1 MNTRKPKKTR
11 FLNPPNYLKQKVG
24 SGGLPEKVLLQA
36 DKIMEQNNLDFSV
49 YVKKFLDHID
59 VTVSQAL
66 KSEFRTHEHVLSI
79 VYPVMQ
85 LKAHG
90 GMFGYQL
97 ISEISANL
105 LMFLENIHVLDDDA
119 AEIVRVH
126 YNTLLMLSNNDIRG
140 LGGAEGYNL
149 LSELQGVCDRYYK
162 KHNIELD

>member
-1 MNTRKPKKTR
+1 MEIRQPNKTR

-36 DKIMEQNNLDFSV
+36 DKIMEQNHLDFSV
-49 YVKKFLDHID
+49 YIKKFLDQID
-59 VTVSQAL
+59 VTVKQAL
-66 KSEFRTHEHVLSI
+66 QSDFRTHAHVLSI

-97 ISEISANL
+97 LSEISANL
-105 LMFLENIHVLDDDA
+105 LMFLENTHVLDDDA

-140 LGGAEGYNL
+140 LGGSDGYNL
-149 LSELQGVCDRYYK
+149 LSELQDVCNRYYK